1 MTSLEK
7 TSQPSR
13 PIQLANFALSQTA
26 WFAAVLGAA
35 HRMPLPGTAVVL
47 AVIGWHLAASAR
59 PTVEVRLILLVSLI
73 GFFAES
79 VNTLLGNV
87 AYPSGQPFMDF
98 APYWIVAL
106 WALLAIA
113 LNVTLRWLRHRT
125 WLAAGLG
132 AVLGPIS
139 FSSGVRLG
147 GAEFVHPTAALVT
160 LACVWALLLPAVV
173 RLSIHFDGVAV
184 PEPIHVHAHTHV

>member
-1 MTSLEK
+1 M
-7 TSQPSR
+7 Q
-13 PIQLANFALSQTA
+13 IANFAFSQVG

-35 HRMPLPGTAVVL
+35 HLFPLAGTAVVI
-47 AVIGWHLAASAR
+47 AVIGWHLAVSAR
-59 PTVEVRLILLVSLI
+59 PAAELRLVLAVALI
-73 GFFAES
+73 GFVAES
-79 VNTLLGNV
+79 VNTMLGNV
-87 AYPSGQPFMDF
+87 SYPSGQPDARF

-106 WALLAIA
+106 WALLGIA

-125 WLAAGLG
+125 WLATGLG

-147 GAEFVHPTAALVT
+147 GAEFVNPTAALVT
-160 LACVWALLLPAVV
+160 LACVWAVLLPTIV

-184 PEPIHVHAHTHV
+184 PESTHA

>member
-1 MTSLEK
+1 M
-7 TSQPSR
+7 Q
-13 PIQLANFALSQTA
+13 IANFAFSQVA

-35 HRMPLPGTAVVL
+35 RGFPLAGTAAVL
-47 AVIGWHLAASAR
+47 AVVGWHLASSAR
-59 PTVEVRLILLVSLI
+59 PSAEWRLVLTVASI
-73 GFFAES
+73 GFAAES

-87 AYPSGQPFMDF
+87 AYPSGQPDVRL

-113 LNVTLRWLRHRT
+113 LNVTLRWLRGRS

-132 AVLGPIS
+132 AVLGPVS

-160 LACVWALLLPAVV
+160 LACIWAVLLPAIV

-184 PEPIHVHAHTHV
+184 PEPIHA